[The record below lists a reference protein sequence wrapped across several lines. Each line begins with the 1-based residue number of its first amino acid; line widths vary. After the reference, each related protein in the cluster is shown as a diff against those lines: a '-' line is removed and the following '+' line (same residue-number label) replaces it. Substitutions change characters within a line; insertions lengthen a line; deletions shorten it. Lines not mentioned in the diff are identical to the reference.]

1 MQCSSLRFGLSN
13 LSLAI
18 ARCQRA
24 GRNGLSLQCLEQ
36 EEMQLQSRWKDKL
49 GIAAS
54 ALCAVHCAATPLLL
68 VFLPA
73 MKFTEWM
80 ASPLFHQIAATVCS
94 ALVAIAIWPAFRKTR
109 DYAVLGLSTA
119 GLVLI
124 VSAAFV
130 LPDQC
135 CSSHSNAV
143 AGIVDSHDDHD
154 HGHSH
159 AGHSHASHAHEGHDH
174 SHTETSSETLTAGV
188 GVSSTLISAVAP
200 YQPWM
205 TPIGGCLL
213 IIAHSLNLLRRR
225 SSCGNSNCQCATRS
239 ADLLNSDPPTVSMV
253 GISRTAELQLDGS
266 LQLTKAS

>member
-1 MQCSSLRFGLSN
+1 MQS
-13 LSLAI
+13 
-18 ARCQRA
+18 
-24 GRNGLSLQCLEQ
+24 
-36 EEMQLQSRWKDKL
+36 QSRWKDKL

-68 VFLPA
+68 IFLPA

-94 ALVAIAIWPAFRKTR
+94 ALVAIAIWPAFRRTR
-109 DYAVLGLSTA
+109 DYSVLGLSTA

-124 VSAAFV
+124 VAAAFV

-135 CSSHSNAV
+135 CSTHVNTLASNSDV
-143 AGIVDSHDDHD
+143 HRDHDGHNHDGHD

-159 AGHSHASHAHEGHDH
+159 AGHQHSSHEDSATD
-174 SHTETSSETLTAGV
+174 SETLTAGV
-188 GVSSTLISAVAP
+188 GMNHWLISAAAP

-213 IIAHSLNLLRRR
+213 MLAHAFNLTRRR
-225 SSCGNSNCQCATRS
+225 SSCGNKNCQCAVKTS
-239 ADLLNSDPPTVSMV
+239 DVLNSDPPTVSMI
-253 GISRTAELQLDGS
+253 GIARTADLQLDGS